1 MWIGHGLLV
10 FLVRCVLRAQCHVQ
24 LSNRRLDSE
33 AYAFLTLVP
42 KAGYFVTTSNAQPQP
57 ALSCHKENKKAQKYI
72 R

>member
-1 MWIGHGLLV
+1 MWIGQGLLV

-42 KAGYFVTTSNAQPQP
+42 KAGYFVNTSNTQP
-57 ALSCHKENKKAQKYI
+57 LSCHKENKKAQKYI